1 MYKTNKQTPM
11 NKQKQTK
18 TNKTMCIWGSRLVDS
33 ALTVSWCI
41 LLSLYQVCEMTRV
54 SGFFSPKIIN

>member
-1 MYKTNKQTPM
+1 
-11 NKQKQTK
+11 
-18 TNKTMCIWGSRLVDS
+18 MCIWGSRLVDS

-41 LLSLYQVCEMTRV
+41 LLSLYQVCEMTWV